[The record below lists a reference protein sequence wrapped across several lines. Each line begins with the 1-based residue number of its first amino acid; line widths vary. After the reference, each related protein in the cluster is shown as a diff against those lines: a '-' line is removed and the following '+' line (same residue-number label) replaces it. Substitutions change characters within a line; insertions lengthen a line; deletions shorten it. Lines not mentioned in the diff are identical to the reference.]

1 VLNKRMKQLL
11 LDEVCK
17 MSEMHK
23 TGDTEWYMPADKFEG
38 EYRQIVSTFND
49 IVGLHVASLS
59 KVVGVVGSYGEGD
72 FSRVLEELP
81 GKGKAINDKV
91 SLLRGNVLNL
101 IGDAQMLSKA
111 AVEGKLA
118 TRADATKHQGDFRT
132 IVEGMNDTL
141 DAVIGPLNVAA
152 EYIEGRYPAQDH

>member
-1 VLNKRMKQLL
+1 MLNKRMRQLL

-49 IVGLHVASLS
+49 IVRLHVASLS

-72 FSRVLEELP
+72 FSRVLAELP
-81 GKGKAINDKV
+81 GKGKAVNDKV
-91 SLLRGNVLNL
+91 SLLRSNVLNL

-118 TRADATKHQGDFRT
+118 
-132 IVEGMNDTL
+132 VES
-141 DAVIGPLNVAA
+141 
-152 EYIEGRYPAQDH
+152 GRHETSGRFPDDR